1 MTINKRVGLRFVI
14 LGLLLF
20 VSISNSK
27 GQEESKKVFIHYMGW
42 FGPNSYGRHWID
54 GQPREPIIGYYDS
67 RDWSTQLYHILL
79 SWSCG
84 IDGLVINVKDS
95 YDEKSLKI
103 LNSTFERILQIDHGF
118 NFQYAVSYDD
128 QGMNS
133 IEDAVEAFS
142 YLKNNLLP
150 NTNSYLLYQNEP
162 VVFVWNYG
170 GYLSSS
176 DYRQALDNVFTGS
189 EPKMIWNEIDES
201 VAQDVNSF
209 YPWVQGFA
217 DDGSNWG
224 NNYLSWFYNT
234 IGGKTT
240 LDFATGGVWAGFDER
255 SCSWGYQERWIDR
268 KDGEIYDNT
277 WAYVMNYQGQ
287 LPLKWVII
295 ETWNDWN
302 EGTEIEPSKELGF
315 QYLKQTI
322 AKVNSFKSTLI
333 NTDEYNFQAATKIYE
348 AGLSIENLERD
359 SVIYY
364 PLIKRAIL
372 SFIKNNCSGSIASSD
387 SIIQGLLTG
396 VTDHG
401 ISENNLKLD
410 VYPNPSTSDVNL
422 HFTLKETT
430 GVRIDIL
437 DINGCWVETIYSGL
451 LQAGNNSINWKPVD
465 LKNGVY
471 FCTLKTKD
479 NKQFT
484 KVILY

>member
-1 MTINKRVGLRFVI
+1 MIIKKRFGLRFAI
-14 LGLLLF
+14 LCLLLV
-20 VSISNSK
+20 VSVSYSK
-27 GQEESKKVFIHYMGW
+27 GQDEPKKVFIHYMGW

-67 RDWSTQLYHILL
+67 RDWSTQMYHILL

-84 IDGLVINVKDS
+84 IDGLVINVRDS

-103 LNSTFERILQIDHGF
+103 LNSTFDRILQIDQNF

-128 QGMNS
+128 QGMDS
-133 IEDAVEAFS
+133 IDNAIEAFN

-150 NTNSYLLYQNEP
+150 NTNSYLFYQNEP

-201 VAQDVNSF
+201 VVQDVNSF
-209 YPWVQGFA
+209 YPWVQGFS

-234 IGGKTT
+234 IGGKTS
-240 LDFATGGVWAGFDER
+240 LDFATGGVWAGFDDR
-255 SCSWGYQERWIDR
+255 LCSWGQDRWIDR
-268 KDGEIYDNT
+268 KDGEIYDKT
-277 WAYVMNYQGQ
+277 WAYVLNYQGQ

-302 EGTEIEPSKELGF
+302 EGTEIEPSKEFGF
-315 QYLKQTI
+315 QYLNQTA
-322 AKVNSFKSTLI
+322 AKIGSFKNSSI
-333 NTDEYNFQAATKIYE
+333 NVDENNFQAAVKIYE
-348 AGLSIENLERD
+348 AGLAIENLEKD

-364 PLIKRAIL
+364 PLLKRAI
-372 SFIKNNCSGSIASSD
+372 SNYIKSNCSESIASSD

-396 VTDHG
+396 VSDHNIVG
-401 ISENNLKLD
+401 NGLNLEI
-410 VYPNPSTSDVNL
+410 YPNPFTSEVNL
-422 HFTLKETT
+422 QFALNETT
-430 GVRIDIL
+430 DVTIDIL
-437 DINGCWVETIYSGL
+437 DISGRRVKTIYSGL
-451 LQAGNNSINWKPVD
+451 LQAGSNVINWKPVN
-465 LKNGVY
+465 LKKGVY
-471 FCTLKTKD
+471 FCSLKTKD
-479 NKQFT
+479 NKQF
-484 KVILY
+484 KKIILY